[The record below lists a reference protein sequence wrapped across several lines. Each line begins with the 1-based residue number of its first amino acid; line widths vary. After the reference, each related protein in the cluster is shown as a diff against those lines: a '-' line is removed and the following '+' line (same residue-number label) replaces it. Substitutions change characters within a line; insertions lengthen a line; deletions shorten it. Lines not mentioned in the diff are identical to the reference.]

1 MRTTSKKTMFTTVLS
16 ALSFAAILAL
26 PSVAS
31 AQTDK
36 PKTTGDDGKL
46 DIMTFVD
53 ADKLVTSGSSASG
66 MTITPGHHPVRIL
79 LVRPRLHF
87 VPELIKTI
95 ENL

>member
-1 MRTTSKKTMFTTVLS
+1 MEASMRNRSNLTKTILTAAV
-16 ALSFAAILAL
+16 ALGALLASGTAA
-26 PSVAS
+26 
-31 AQTDK
+31 AQTNTK
-36 PKTTGDDGKL
+36 DDGKM
-46 DIMTFVD
+46 DIMNFVD
-53 ADKLVTSGSSASG
+53 ADKLVTSGNSASG

>member
-1 MRTTSKKTMFTTVLS
+1 MPKRSMLTTSILS
-16 ALSFAAILAL
+16 AVVSLASVIGLEGLAAAE
-26 PSVAS
+26 PV
-31 AQTDK
+31 K
-36 PKTTGDDGKL
+36 KEGDM
-46 DIMTFVD
+46 DIMNFVD
-53 ADKLVTSGSSASG
+53 ADKLVTSGNTASG

>member
-1 MRTTSKKTMFTTVLS
+1 MRKVHKLMATAALGALTALS
-16 ALSFAAILAL
+16 ASEG
-26 PSVAS
+26 VAS
-31 AQTDK
+31 AQTK
-36 PKTTGDDGKL
+36 DDGKM
-46 DIMTFVD
+46 DIMNFVD
-53 ADKLVTSGSSASG
+53 ADKLLTSGSSASG

>member
-1 MRTTSKKTMFTTVLS
+1 MRKAYKLMTAA
-16 ALSFAAILAL
+16 ALGTITAL
-26 PSVAS
+26 VAPMRSAS
-31 AQTDK
+31 AQTK
-36 PKTTGDDGKL
+36 GDGKM
-46 DIMTFVD
+46 DIMNFVD